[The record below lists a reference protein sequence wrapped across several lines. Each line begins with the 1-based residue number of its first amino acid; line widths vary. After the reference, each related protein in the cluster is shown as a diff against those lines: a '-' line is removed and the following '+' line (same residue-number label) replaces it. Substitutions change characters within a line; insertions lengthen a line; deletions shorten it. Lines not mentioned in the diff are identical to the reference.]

1 MVLTHQVQA
10 EVQADAWCLCRLTH
24 GFIRTAHAV
33 RSCAL
38 TAGPSAHQ
46 IDELAHGLAYWAA
59 RYGFT
64 HGITVIVDP
73 TDLRWG
79 DSTLTEAIA
88 RIPRPPGGINGRIP
102 PPLAVQ
108 RFGEILPSAEL
119 RAATGMIAKPDDVDT
134 ALSQLTAQ
142 FSGVFLAR
150 DEGIPGTIAHVVTV
164 PAALRLVLPHLP
176 AELHLQSYATLWQL
190 AALLTAVFTT
200 SNTGEGPGRV
210 FEEELLPRD
219 RLSHRVRD
227 ARSPRTRSASG
238 ETATFAMR
246 PEYRDKPS
254 FEVSRDD

>member
-1 MVLTHQVQA
+1 VQA

-164 PAALRLVLPHLP
+164 PAALRLVLPHPASRTAP
-176 AELHLQSYATLWQL
+176 AELCHAVAT
-190 AALLTAVFTT
+190 
-200 SNTGEGPGRV
+200 GRV
-210 FEEELLPRD
+210 AHRGLHHQQYRRRPRPGL
-219 RLSHRVRD
+219 RRRAAPSRP
-227 ARSPRTRSASG
+227 AIAQGSG
-238 ETATFAMR
+238 C
-246 PEYRDKPS
+246 P
-254 FEVSRDD
+254 